1 LRFVD
6 NMINATFFFTM
17 KNTILRNTPPFPIL
31 PFDQIV
37 RPFLVDSRVLNEH
50 AETMLIAD
58 GR

>member
-1 LRFVD
+1 
-6 NMINATFFFTM
+6 MINATFFFTM